1 MPNFPPL
8 NSEAPIIG
16 VGYIST
22 PPVLH
27 RKQIDT
33 FYPQTLSFP
42 SMPLSDSMELHIRVS
57 YNSSTAWASFD
68 GRGHIEPKRE
78 IIAEVHH

>member
-8 NSEAPIIG
+8 NSEVSIIG

-22 PPVLH
+22 PPVLP

-33 FYPQTLSFP
+33 YPQTLSFP
-42 SMPLSDSMELHIRVS
+42 PMPPSDSMELHIRVS
-57 YNSSTAWASFD
+57 YNSRSTAWASFD
-68 GRGHIEPKRE
+68 GHGHIEPKRE
-78 IIAEVHH
+78 IIAEMHH